1 MYTSYLKKRTALACL
16 AALLLFVLLASSV
29 TGTRAVAGRQ
39 HLPADL
45 ADVPILNYHK
55 VDTLNHC
62 LSLTPAEFEDQ
73 INYLAENGYHSIT
86 PDQLMGYLKY
96 GRALP
101 DKPVLI
107 TFDDGYADN
116 YANAYPILR
125 KYGFTATI
133 FLVTAFVGHVDRYLT
148 WDQVREMHKN
158 GFVFGSHT
166 VNHKPLTKLS
176 PEEITAELTESAAEI
191 ERQLGARP
199 RYFAYPTG
207 AYTLKIEE
215 LVRQAGYRAAF
226 TIRYGQV
233 GLESDPYALERIPVY
248 HSGKTFRSFYYRL
261 TAAPLIERLGL
272 IRN

>member
-1 MYTSYLKKRTALACL
+1 MYTSYFKNRTALACL
-16 AALLLFVLLASSV
+16 AALLLLVLLASSLA
-29 TGTRAVAGRQ
+29 GTSAVAGRQ
-39 HLPADL
+39 HLPL
-45 ADVPILNYHK
+45 EITDVPVLNYHK
-55 VDTLNHC
+55 IDTVDHG

-73 INYLAENGYHSIT
+73 IRHLAENGYNSIT

-101 DKPVLI
+101 AKPVLI

-133 FLVTAFVGHVDRYLT
+133 FLITGFIGADDRYMT

-166 VNHKPLTKLS
+166 VSHQPLTELR
-176 PEEITAELTESAAEI
+176 PAEAAAELAASAAEL
-191 ERQLGARP
+191 ERHLGVKP

-207 AYTLKIEE
+207 AYTLRIEE

-226 TIRYGQV
+226 TTRFGQV
-233 GLESDPYALERIPVY
+233 GLESDPYALERIPIY
-248 HSGKTFRSFYYRL
+248 HSGKTFRSFYCRL
-261 TAAPLIERLGL
+261 TAAPLLERLS
-272 IRN
+272 IFKN